1 MRLQTK
7 QAHRKD
13 CKRYNFP
20 GHCHEL
26 TFSCYRRQPFLGFEQ
41 SRIFLSEA
49 IKKAQLKHS
58 FTVWAYV
65 FMPEHVH
72 LLIYPLKKEYSI
84 SSILLSIKQ
93 PVSRRMKQYAQTEKP
108 KLLKLTT
115 TGLKSSPFRF
125 WQAGGGYDRNIT
137 NIDTAINV
145 IRYIHN
151 NPLRRKLV
159 KHPKEWLYSSY
170 KDWEND
176 EKGPIA
182 IDKSLSR
189 KQTRPN
195 GV

>member
-1 MRLQTK
+1 MQLQTK
-7 QAHRKD
+7 HANRKS

-26 TFSCYRRQPFLGFEQ
+26 TFGCYRGHPLLGFEQ
-41 SRIFLSEA
+41 SCIFLSET
-49 IKKAQLKHS
+49 IQKAQAKHS
-58 FTVWAYV
+58 FTVWAYA

-72 LLIYPLKKEYSI
+72 LLIYPMKREYSI
-84 SSILLSIKQ
+84 SSILQSIKQ
-93 PVSRRMKQYAQTEKP
+93 PVSRKFKLYAQTEKP
-108 KLLKLTT
+108 ELLKLTA

-151 NPLRRKLV
+151 NPVRRKLV
-159 KHPKEWLYSSY
+159 KHPKEWRYSSY

-176 EKGPIA
+176 ENGPIV